1 MLADDLRQMRSDDGR
16 GIYYRVA
23 QALRPLSLTFRDPDS
38 RQMEGRLERGDTR
51 NLLFHITGIHC
62 HIMVKQDFSLTDLNT
77 FDLDDILIRIQLN
90 IITQTDNRHHRT
102 KFQRN
107 LSSDHNHAI
116 QQVTALVHIR
126 QRNNT
131 VTKFQLDGIH
141 LQQTVDIFRLPDL
154 LRRSFLAVYLLFDLC
169 RLDRALDI
177 SCHDDKHQSQSHEQ
191 DRVQFCHESQDCQ
204 HGSHQVQTLG
214 YTEQLAYQCRTE
226 VSILASLGHQNTG
239 GQ

>member
-1 MLADDLRQMRSDDGR
+1 
-16 GIYYRVA
+16 
-23 QALRPLSLTFRDPDS
+23 
-38 RQMEGRLERGDTR
+38 MEGRLERGDTR

-131 VTKFQLDGIH
+131 VTEFQLDGIH
-141 LQQTVDIFRLPDL
+141 LAT
-154 LRRSFLAVYLLFDLC
+154 
-169 RLDRALDI
+169 
-177 SCHDDKHQSQSHEQ
+177 
-191 DRVQFCHESQDCQ
+191 DC
-204 HGSHQVQTLG
+204 
-214 YTEQLAYQCRTE
+214 
-226 VSILASLGHQNTG
+226 
-239 GQ
+239 

>member
-1 MLADDLRQMRSDDGR
+1 
-16 GIYYRVA
+16 
-23 QALRPLSLTFRDPDS
+23 
-38 RQMEGRLERGDTR
+38 
-51 NLLFHITGIHC
+51 
-62 HIMVKQDFSLTDLNT
+62 MVKQDFSLTDLNT

-131 VTKFQLDGIH
+131 VTEFQLDGIH

-154 LRRSFLAVYLLFDLC
+154 LRRSFLTVYLLFDLC
-169 RLDRALDI
+169 CLDRALDI